1 MDEQLKALLDT
12 TDSGDSTSES
22 DSNVSDMYERLTRLE
37 QKLDK
42 IISLVGK
49 DVSIDE
55 TNDDKISIDEAEGK
69 IDEKEEYRES
79 GEDQKGE

>member
-1 MDEQLKALLDT
+1 MDEQLTALLGN
-12 TDSGDSTSES
+12 TDSGNSASES

-42 IISLVGK
+42 ILSLVDK

-55 TNDDKISIDEAEGK
+55 TNDDKISIAEAEGK
-69 IDEKEEYRES
+69 IDEKEEDRES